1 MLYRVVDSCI
11 VTFESCC
18 SILAIVQSSLYSSMQ
33 CLNYN
38 YPTVVEPILHPPQ
51 LLYGVTSPHKLDTK
65 VDANVGS
72 MILAF

>member
-1 MLYRVVDSCI
+1 
-11 VTFESCC
+11 
-18 SILAIVQSSLYSSMQ
+18 MQ